1 MLKQSRL
8 ALMLGVA
15 MAISLLISACGTT
28 TSSGGTPTPG
38 AGSTLGTP
46 GSYNCVQGSITAGG
60 STALQPLV
68 QAVAQKYQARC
79 SGANITVQGGGSK
92 TGLGQAEAGVFQI
105 GDSDVFAA
113 STQSDLVDHQ
123 ITVVVFALATN
134 PDVTGVTNLTSAQ
147 ILSIYTGKVTNWSQ
161 VGGPNLPIVVV
172 SRPTTSGTRATFKQ
186 YVLKGTAESPA
197 KSTNLTAD
205 STTLVLQTVEQTNG
219 AIGYVTLGAASGEG
233 SKVVILSID
242 GNAPTAANVGSNT
255 YIFWNIEHMYTKGPG
270 TGLVQALIDYMS
282 SSDGTAAAA
291 SLMFIPISQMSSSA
305 IAAHQPTS

>member
-1 MLKQSRL
+1 MYQRSRIAFL
-8 ALMLGVA
+8 LGIAV
-15 MAISLLISACGTT
+15 AISLLISACGGTSGGGNTPT
-28 TSSGGTPTPG
+28 TS
-38 AGSTLGTP
+38 STLGTP
-46 GSYNCVQGSITAGG
+46 GSFNCIQGSITAGG

-68 QAVAQKYQARC
+68 MAVATKYQARC
-79 SGANITVQGGGSK
+79 SGAQITIQGGGSK
-92 TGLGQAEAGVFQI
+92 TGLGQVEAGVFQI
-105 GDSDVFAA
+105 GNSDVFAA

-123 ITVVVFALATN
+123 VSVVIFTLAVN

-147 ILSIYTGKVTNWSQ
+147 ILSIYTGKTTNWSQ

-186 YVLKGTAESPA
+186 YVLKGTSESPA

-242 GNAPTAANVGSNT
+242 GVAPTAANTGTNM

-270 TGLVQALIDYMS
+270 TGLAQAFIDYMA
-282 SSDGTAAAA
+282 SSDGMAAAA
-291 SLMFIPISQMSSSA
+291 QLMFVSISQMSSSDL
-305 IAAHQPTS
+305 AAHQPTS